1 MDIQV
6 GQHVYRNTDGTIE
19 IEGALQMEISLRSGG
34 ASPQLTFAIFDGAGK
49 MPAKL
54 QGNNFSINQG
64 SAYSLT
70 KSQTSLMI
78 THLESGTEVLN
89 LTVESEKKVV
99 ISKGSFYTLKGHIIN
114 ITPEEWALEKTTVKK
129 GETDMKGKAAR
140 LG

>member
-19 IEGALQMEISLRSGG
+19 IEGALQMEISLRGGG

-54 QGNNFSINQG
+54 QDNNISINQG

-78 THLESGTEVLN
+78 THPESGTEVLN

-114 ITPEEWALEKTTVKK
+114 ITPEEWTLEKTTVKK

>member
-54 QGNNFSINQG
+54 QDNNFSINQG

-78 THLESGTEVLN
+78 THPESGTEVLN

-114 ITPEEWALEKTTVKK
+114 ITPEEWTLEKTTVKK
-129 GETDMKGKAAR
+129 GEKDMKGKAAR

>member
-6 GQHVYRNTDGTIE
+6 GQHVYRNTNGTIE

-54 QGNNFSINQG
+54 QDNNFSINQG

-78 THLESGTEVLN
+78 THLESGMEVLN

-114 ITPEEWALEKTTVKK
+114 ITPEEWTLEKTTVKK

>member
-19 IEGALQMEISLRSGG
+19 IEGALQMEISLRGGG

-54 QGNNFSINQG
+54 QDSNFSINQG

-78 THLESGTEVLN
+78 THLESGMEVLN

-114 ITPEEWALEKTTVKK
+114 ITPEEWTLEKTTVKK

>member
-54 QGNNFSINQG
+54 QDNNFSINQG

-78 THLESGTEVLN
+78 THPESGTEVLN

-114 ITPEEWALEKTTVKK
+114 ITPEEWTLEKTTVKK